1 MKNEVLV
8 VGAGYMAQE
17 YIKYLKFLKKKITL
31 IGKTKEKV
39 NSLKLKFNLSS
50 TYSGGLKNKNLSG
63 KDFKYAIVAVNEKF
77 AAKVIKLLIQN
88 RVKNILIE
96 KPGAKN
102 INELI
107 NLNKLSKKNK
117 CNIYLAYNRR
127 FYESI
132 EEVNKIIKKD
142 KGILSADFSFTEWTK
157 KISKAGFEKYLKKN
171 WFYFNS
177 LHLIDLIF
185 FLIGK
190 PKKINSNSYFF
201 TKEFKNNIFT
211 GNGISTKNIP
221 FSYHSNWI
229 SSGSWMINLY
239 TKKRKIILS
248 PLEEIKFQEINK
260 LKIKK
265 HFFKKRYDIKFKAG
279 LGLMIDV
286 FFTKKSN
293 LLKLND
299 YLRNFKYYSRICG
312 FNFY

>member
-1 MKNEVLV
+1 MKSEVLV
-8 VGAGYMAQE
+8 IGAGYMAQE
-17 YIKYLKFLKKKITL
+17 YVKYLKFLKKEITL
-31 IGKTKEKV
+31 IGKRKKNV
-39 NSLKLKFNLSS
+39 SYLKHKFKLSN
-50 TYSGGLKNKNLSG
+50 THSGGLKRKNLSS
-63 KDFKYAIVAVNEKF
+63 KNFKYAIVAVNEKF

-88 RVKNILIE
+88 KVKNILIE

-107 NLNKLSKKNK
+107 HLNKLSKKNN
-117 CNIYLAYNRR
+117 CNIFLAYNRR

-132 EEVNKIIKKD
+132 KEVNKIIKKD

-185 FLIGK
+185 FLIGN

-201 TKEFKNNIFT
+201 NKEFKNTIFT
-211 GNGISTKNIP
+211 GNGVSTKNIP

-260 LKIKK
+260 LEIKK
-265 HFFKKRYDIKFKAG
+265 HFFKKKYDIKFKAG
-279 LGLMIDV
+279 IGLMLNI
-286 FFTKKSN
+286 FFAEKSN
-293 LLKLND
+293 LLKLNH
-299 YLRNFKYYSRICG
+299 YLKNFKYYSRICG